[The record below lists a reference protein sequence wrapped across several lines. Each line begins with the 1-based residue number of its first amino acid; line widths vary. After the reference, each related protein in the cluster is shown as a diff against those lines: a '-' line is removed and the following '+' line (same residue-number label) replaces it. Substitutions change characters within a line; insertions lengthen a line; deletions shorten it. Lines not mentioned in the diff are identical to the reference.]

1 MALRLLV
8 FGGRH
13 ARDVLEIFAERRL
26 GVEIERIGHLLDVF
40 VGETK
45 HVLGFE
51 YHKLVDPGRGRASGR
66 LLYDMRQIFR
76 RYEKFVGV
84 ESYRAFVG
92 VMKLNEI
99 HKLMHIVEL
108 ARLRLLRVLGIRPCV
123 IFLELKHLVDYGLD
137 ERPGYVLGK
146 KQPRGCAWH

>member
-76 RYEKFVGV
+76 RYEKFC
-84 ESYRAFVG
+84 RRR
-92 VMKLNEI
+92 KLSS
-99 HKLMHIVEL
+99 V
-108 ARLRLLRVLGIRPCV
+108 
-123 IFLELKHLVDYGLD
+123 
-137 ERPGYVLGK
+137 
-146 KQPRGCAWH
+146 RGCDEVERDS